1 MDMMSKQIYY
11 QEHREEILE
20 KKRLC
25 HIENKAI
32 IAEKSKVRYDENS
45 DELLEK
51 YKIRYES
58 NKEELKEKLTVIV
71 EEYIGKTQREDIK
84 EQKNTWI
91 FLNFKNILKYTF
103 FIICEYFINF
113 ALLAEF
119 GRNGRF

>member
-58 NKEELKEKLTVIV
+58 NKEELKEKINCDCGGVYRKNAEGRHKRT
-71 EEYIGKTQREDIK
+71 K
-84 EQKNTWI
+84 EHMD
-91 FLNFKNILKYTF
+91 FLKL
-103 FIICEYFINF
+103 
-113 ALLAEF
+113 
-119 GRNGRF
+119 